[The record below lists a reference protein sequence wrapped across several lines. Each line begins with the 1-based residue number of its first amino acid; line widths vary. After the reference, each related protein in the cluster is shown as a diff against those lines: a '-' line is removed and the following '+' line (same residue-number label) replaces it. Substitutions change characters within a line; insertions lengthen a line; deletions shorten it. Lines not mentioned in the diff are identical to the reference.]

1 MDKRKVI
8 LLVAALLIAAVT
20 AFMAKSMFTGAAA
33 PQAAAAPAPVPT
45 GPEVLVATRA
55 LPVGTIITADAI
67 RYQPWPAEMIESAY
81 FLKDE
86 QKPAPPPADPAAPPA
101 PAPAAPPAEGAAP
114 PAASTTPI
122 KMTADQL
129 IGTVVRTPITA
140 GQPIS
145 QGAIVAPGDRG
156 FLAAALGPGM
166 RAVSVPVSELTGVA
180 GFIFPGDRV
189 DLVLTQGIK
198 QTLENTVSGM
208 TIDRRD
214 LKVSETIIRNLRVL
228 ATDQR
233 ASPSV
238 DEKGNTIVSNYKL
251 VTLEVTPRLAEKIS
265 VAQAIG
271 TISLSLR
278 ALSDNAEAVE
288 SALASGS
295 IKIPKGASA
304 EEEERIL
311 KSVAQRPSSGATTYA
326 TGGDVSRFQPSKFQ
340 QRNVVQEAIQAARMQ
355 QAVEK
360 AIRPAVV
367 QKAVEDGITQK
378 EVAKAVKGPVVR
390 VSRGGGEPDEVEVR
404 R

>member
-1 MDKRKVI
+1 MDKKKVI

-33 PQAAAAPAPVPT
+33 PKATAAAPPPVPT

-55 LPVGTIITADAI
+55 LPVGTIITEDAI
-67 RYQPWPAEMIESAY
+67 RYQPWPAEMIEAAY
-81 FLKDE
+81 FLRED
-86 QKPAPPPADPAAPPA
+86 QTAAPKPVEK
-101 PAPAAPPAEGAAP
+101 PTNTPTAAPTPEGGETPAVPVVVKPVQLTAA
-114 PAASTTPI
+114 
-122 KMTADQL
+122 QL

-145 QGAIVAPGDRG
+145 QGAVVAPGDRG

-166 RAVSVPVSELTGVA
+166 RAVSVPVSELTGVS

-198 QTLENTVSGM
+198 QTIEGNIPNMVV
-208 TIDRRD
+208 DRRD

-265 VAQAIG
+265 VAQAVG

-278 ALSDNAEAVE
+278 ALADNSEAIE

-295 IKIPKGASA
+295 IKIPQGATPEQ
-304 EEEERIL
+304 EEKIL
-311 KSVAQRPSSGATTYA
+311 KSLAQRPSSGATTYT
-326 TGGDVSRFQPSKFQ
+326 TGGDVSRFQPRQLQ
-340 QRNVVQEAIQAARMQ
+340 QLPKAPKQQTPVQMAVEAVQTRKAI
-355 QAVEK
+355 EK
-360 AIRPAVV
+360 AI
-367 QKAVEDGITQK
+367 
-378 EVAKAVKGPVVR
+378 KGPVVR
-390 VSRGGGEPDEVEVR
+390 VSRGGNNPEEVEVR